1 MLNNNFN
8 SPLIGGLQG
17 MQQQRRPQPQ
27 QQGGDFLSNVL
38 GMQRNVDPSTWGQL
52 WNSQLAPQPGTNMQH
67 GGGLQMG
74 QPPATRA
81 TPSTDAASSGMGSPI
96 ENSPMIQAFLQMM
109 AMRGMGPQQPRRF

>member
-1 MLNNNFN
+1 
-8 SPLIGGLQG
+8 
-17 MQQQRRPQPQ
+17 MQQQKRQKP
-27 QQGGDFLSNVL
+27 GMMN
-38 GMQRNVDPSTWGQL
+38 GMQLTTMSPQLLAGTAPMGQPFL
-52 WNSQLAPQPGTNMQH
+52 PFNFGGGTNMQT